1 MSDADPKIF
10 PDGPDGE
17 ADSVLRA
24 KYLDYCSAQ
33 IAEHLL
39 ALSPDEIYLL
49 AEEARGVDEEG
60 QGEPLYEHMV
70 RLATAGISRR
80 LGLPSFEAWAK
91 DYARDPLR
99 YEAQFLGLWES
110 DAKEALDV

>member
-1 MSDADPKIF
+1 MSDADPKIP
-10 PDGPDGE
+10 PDGLDSE

-39 ALSPDEIYLL
+39 SLSPDEIYLL
-49 AEEARGVDEEG
+49 AEEARGAEEDW
-60 QGEPLYEHMV
+60 GEPLYEHMV

-80 LGLPSFEAWAK
+80 LGLPSFEAWAR
-91 DYARDPLR
+91 DYARDPVR

-110 DAKEALDV
+110 DAREALDV